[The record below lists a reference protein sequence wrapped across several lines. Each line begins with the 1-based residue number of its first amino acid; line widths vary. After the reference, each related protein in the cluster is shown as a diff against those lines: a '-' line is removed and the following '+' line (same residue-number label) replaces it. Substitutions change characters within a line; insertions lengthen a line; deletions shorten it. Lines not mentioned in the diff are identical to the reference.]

1 MTTADGIETNAAPV
15 TREAVA
21 EACRALVVA
30 HVMHGVLGH
39 ISVRHEGDQ
48 LLVRC
53 RGPRE
58 RGLRFTEAADFHL
71 VSVDGEPTA
80 PDGYIA
86 PSELPIHTAVLARNP
101 DVNVVIHAHPPFALL
116 AGLADLDLLP
126 VFGAYDTPT
135 TRLAQRGI
143 PVYPRAVLINTFELG
158 ADLARTMGDA
168 RACILRGHGIVT
180 AGVTLEEAVTT
191 AVRLET
197 LARVAVELR
206 RLGSSLEAVDQQDL
220 DQLPDLG
227 RSFDRQVYRNLQA
240 KLAAEERMPDEGPH
254 AVAPPTAEEHSS

>member
-1 MTTADGIETNAAPV
+1 MTAAERIETNAEPV

-30 HVMHGVLGH
+30 QVMHGVLGH
-39 ISVRHEGDQ
+39 ISVRQGDDQ

-58 RGLRFTEAADFHL
+58 RGLRFTEAADVHL
-71 VSVDGEPTA
+71 VALDGAPTA
-80 PDGYIA
+80 PHGYTA

-101 DVNVVIHAHPPFALL
+101 EVNVVIHAHPPFALL
-116 AGLADLDLLP
+116 AGLANLDLGP
-126 VFGAYDTPT
+126 IFGAYDTPT

-158 ADLARTMGDA
+158 ADLARTMGEA

-180 AGVTLEEAVTT
+180 SGVTLEEAVTT

-206 RLGSSLEAVDQQDL
+206 RLGSNLQAIDQQDL

-227 RSFDRQVYRNLQA
+227 RSFDRQVYRHLEAQ
-240 KLAAEERMPDEGPH
+240 LAAEERALEEGPPG
-254 AVAPPTAEEHSS
+254 VAPRDEEEQSE

>member
-1 MTTADGIETNAAPV
+1 MTTADRIETNAAPI

-21 EACRALVVA
+21 DACRALVVA
-30 HVMHGVLGH
+30 QVMHGVLGH
-39 ISVRHEGDQ
+39 ISVRQDDDQ

-71 VSVDGEPTA
+71 VGVDGAPTTPHGYTA
-80 PDGYIA
+80 PA
-86 PSELPIHTAVLARNP
+86 ELPIHTAVLARNHE
-101 DVNVVIHAHPPFALL
+101 VNVVIHAHPPYALL

-126 VFGAYDTPT
+126 IFGAYDAPT

-143 PVYPRAVLINTFELG
+143 PIYPRAVLINTFELG

-206 RLGSSLEAVDQQDL
+206 RLGASLEAVDQQDL

-227 RSFDRQVYRNLQA
+227 HSFDRQVYRNLEAQ
-240 KLAAEERMPDEGPH
+240 LAAEERPPEKGPH
-254 AVAPPTAEEHSS
+254 IVAPPDREEQSS